1 MWGRQDQPKLTQN
14 FGMLPFYDARTGRA
28 TPALKFSVKAGAFLM
43 LVGSYIVYNGV
54 TEGFFHRATTPGSP
68 SRQLEDCPDPESA
81 GGFVVFYIMGVLYMF
96 VALAIVCDEYFV
108 PALEVISDKWD
119 LSNDIAGAT
128 LMAAGGSAPELFTSL
143 TGTFK
148 NSDVGFGTIVGSA
161 VFNVMFVIGV
171 CAVASVKVLNLT
183 WWPLARDCSYYAIT
197 LFILSRFMSDTEIYW
212 HEAFILL
219 CLYGVYVLM
228 MAYNVRIHKFI
239 LERLL
244 KYDDITVKLALAEA
258 GDEDEVNLLK
268 PTGFRAGLYKF
279 LTGKGEEGTI
289 AGGAQKLFLFFVSYS
304 ACFPFAP

>member
-1 MWGRQDQPKLTQN
+1 
-14 FGMLPFYDARTGRA
+14 MLPCYALHDARTGRA

-43 LVGSYIVYNGV
+43 LVGGYIVYNGV
-54 TEGFFHRATTPGSP
+54 TEGFFHRATPPGSP

-289 AGGAQKLFLFFVSYS
+289 AGGAQELFLFFVSYS